1 MKLLTKAIR
10 DTIPKLHEQED
21 KGDEAIIH
29 VRFFD
34 PTGSWTWYATEG
46 EPVLDENGEEIDFM
60 FFGLVHG
67 DDKEWGYFNLSQ
79 LKEVK
84 GRFGLGIGRDM
95 YCGKKT
101 IGEMK
106 NDGEVVVAVEQG
118 AKL

>member
-1 MKLLTKAIR
+1 MNLLTKAIR
-10 DTIPKLHEQED
+10 DTIPKLYEQSG

-29 VRFFD
+29 VKFFD

-46 EPVLDENGEEIDFM
+46 QPVIDADGKEIDFA

-67 DDKEWGYFNLSQ
+67 DDKEWGYFFLSQ

-84 GRFGLGIGRDM
+84 GRFGLGIERDM
-95 YCGKKT
+95 YYSKKT

-106 NDGEVVVAVEQG
+106 NEGC
-118 AKL
+118 